1 MSGATSDVI
10 DRYFD
15 ADERQDVDD
24 IVALFTDDA
33 EVVDEAQTWRGTE
46 RIKAWR
52 KGPASKYQYR
62 TTIFE
67 TKQLGPVD
75 FLLKG
80 RLDGN
85 FPGGTADLTWR
96 FTLAGDRIKTL
107 RID

>member
-1 MSGATSDVI
+1 MSDATSDVI

-15 ADERQDVDD
+15 ADERQDVEG
-24 IVALFTDDA
+24 IVGLFTDDA

-46 RIKAWR
+46 GVRAWR

-75 FLLKG
+75 FVLKG
-80 RLDGN
+80 RLEGN

-96 FTLAGDRIKTL
+96 FTLAGDRIRTL
-107 RID
+107 RIQ